1 MAWNGIRKKLR
12 IGTIGL
18 WVIFSLTTIV
28 MIALIL
34 GDIFSYDEIW
44 IPIIPMG
51 CLLVLSIAATIVD
64 IMSERKIKMGIVGIW
79 TLFALTLIVFVALI
93 IGDVFQPNEYWIPMI
108 PVGGLLVLAMVPT
121 ILEYTAGEIRFCP
134 KCGKIFAKKGSFCQ
148 DCGTRILM
156 TCPSCGTKV
165 KGNPKFCVKCGINLS
180 EREIVQTHSPQIKF
194 KSEGYT
200 KTCKQCGSP
209 AKPDA
214 KYCVFC
220 GAQQ

>member
-1 MAWNGIRKKLR
+1 MAWNGIRKKLS

-18 WVIFSLTTIV
+18 WVIFGITTIV

-34 GDIFSYDEIW
+34 GDVFSYDEIW
-44 IPIIPMG
+44 IPIIPIG
-51 CLLVLSIAATIVD
+51 TLLVLSIAATIVD

-93 IGDVFQPNEYWIPMI
+93 IGEVFQPDEYWIPII
-108 PVGGLLVLAMVPT
+108 PVGSLLVLAIVPT
-121 ILEYTAGEIRFCP
+121 ILEYTAGEVRFCP
-134 KCGKIFAKKGSFCQ
+134 KCGKLFARKGGFCQ

-156 TCPSCGTKV
+156 TCPSCGTKI
-165 KGNPKFCVKCGINLS
+165 KGNPKFCVNCGINLS
-180 EREIVQTHSPQIKF
+180 EKEIVQTYSPQIKF

-200 KTCKQCGSP
+200 KTCNQCGSP

-214 KYCVFC
+214 KFCVFC